1 MKRLIPF
8 AMAGLT
14 ALLIFAGTAGQ
25 GMNLRAASTPDAAVQ
40 AMYNHVK
47 NHDYAGAF
55 TYVAKE
61 SQTDPNSFYRDLY
74 GKDGS
79 LRTLSALQKIDTR
92 ILNQGGDS
100 ASVRATTEWSSAVGA
115 LYDTRDLKVVKED
128 GTWKVVW
135 PKDQRQNLPPQV
147 IPVTFLRW
155 DIIHRS
161 SEDDWGA
168 QNVEAPRMRI
178 VSMNAVEKD
187 GGVTVLGELV
197 NEDTVPGFASVGATL
212 IGKNGDT
219 LAEESSFDKISHTLL
234 PKEVSPFRIDFPGI
248 KLSQVKSV
256 RMNPNYLLVPASA
269 DPVIAVLH
277 QRLDTDANGRAVLRG
292 ELLNESGQVVN
303 IPHVL
308 ATFYDDSGKVVWV
321 SDGYLDHA
329 LQPQEP
335 EPFAVDLRGEL
346 AQNVHRFRVTVN
358 QYSLDRRVD

>member
-1 MKRLIPF
+1 MKRLIPI
-8 AMAGLT
+8 AMAALT
-14 ALLIFAGTAGQ
+14 AVLIFAGTAGQ
-25 GMNLRAASTPDAAVQ
+25 GMSVRAASTPDAAVQ
-40 AMYNHVK
+40 AMYGHVR
-47 NHDYAGAF
+47 NHDYAGAYI
-55 TYVAKE
+55 YVAKE
-61 SQTDPNSFYRDLY
+61 SQTDPNSFYRDLN

-92 ILNQGGDS
+92 ILNESGD
-100 ASVRATTEWSSAVGA
+100 AANVRATTEWSSAVGA
-115 LYDTRDLKVVKED
+115 IYDTRDLKVVKED
-128 GTWKVVW
+128 GAWKVVW
-135 PKDQRQNLPPQV
+135 PKDQRQDVTPQV

-161 SEDDWGA
+161 GEDDWGA

-178 VSMNAVEKD
+178 ISMNAVEKD

-212 IGKNGDT
+212 VGKSGES

-234 PKEVSPFRIDFPGI
+234 PKEVSPFRMDFPGV

-277 QRLDTDANGRAVLRG
+277 QRLETDARGRPVLRG

-321 SDGYLDHA
+321 SDGYVDHA

-335 EPFAVDLRGEL
+335 ESFAVDLRDGL

-358 QYSLDRRVD
+358 QYSLDRRVN